1 MFHEKKYVNKKFI
14 IPMESIDSTELYVAL
29 PMLERK
35 NLVRIKI
42 GGKLKLIIN
51 DVTWLVSSLSEI
63 SLRLRL
69 QPKKSSWERPHIWKR
84 INNNNLKDPTTPIN
98 NNVSWKEIDIIY
110 IIHKVGTRWGIVY
123 LLFAATSHLISISYF
138 YVKSLILFIT

>member
-1 MFHEKKYVNKKFI
+1 MIHEKKYVNKKFI
-14 IPMESIDSTELYVAL
+14 IPMESIDPTELHVAL

-42 GGKLKLIIN
+42 GGKLKLIVN

-69 QPKKSSWERPHIWKR
+69 QPKKR
-84 INNNNLKDPTTPIN
+84 L
-98 NNVSWKEIDIIY
+98 
-110 IIHKVGTRWGIVY
+110 
-123 LLFAATSHLISISYF
+123 
-138 YVKSLILFIT
+138 